1 MRISDWSSDVC
12 SSDLISVI
20 SVCPGSFF
28 IEIPRGQVRQIS
40 LTVIFFGA
48 CYQAHFGM
56 DFQTGKAIPDRHPFL
71 LQFAGP
77 VEICSLIEA
86 SQQFNQY
93 KHFFPVLCRVNERV
107 YNHGMLRKPVK
118 CDPDIR
124 HRSEEQTSELPSL
137 MRIS

>member
-1 MRISDWSSDVC
+1 
-12 SSDLISVI
+12 
-20 SVCPGSFF
+20 
-28 IEIPRGQVRQIS
+28 
-40 LTVIFFGA
+40 
-48 CYQAHFGM
+48 M

-77 VEICSLIEA
+77 VEICFLIEA

-124 HRSEEQTSELPSL
+124 NPGINRSLAEKMNYIVIRLLRKAKEQVLPFYYQKKTSS
-137 MRIS
+137 RTSF